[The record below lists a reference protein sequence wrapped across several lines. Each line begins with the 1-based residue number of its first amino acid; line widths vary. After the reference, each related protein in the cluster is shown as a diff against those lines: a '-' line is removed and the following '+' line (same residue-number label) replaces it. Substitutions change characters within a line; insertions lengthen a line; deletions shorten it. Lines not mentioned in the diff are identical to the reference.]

1 MNTAVVVN
9 SDPEIAQRHAGTL
22 RAAGYAVELC
32 AGPDHLH
39 GPRACPLF
47 GDLPCPLVDRADVLV
62 YDAFVMNA
70 PEATRQLIVDMR
82 DTYPDLP
89 IVLTSVDERIEWIE
103 TEGPHRVTP
112 LPADPSPEQL
122 TAAVELARADQGMAV

>member
-9 SDPEIAQRHAGTL
+9 TDPEVAVRQARAL
-22 RAAGYAVELC
+22 REAGYAVEMC

-39 GPRACPLF
+39 GLRSCPLF
-47 GDLPCPLVDRADVLV
+47 GDLPCPLVDRADVLI
-62 YDAFVMNA
+62 YDAFVMSA
-70 PEATRQLIVDMR
+70 PDATRQLIADVR

-89 IVLTSVDERIEWIE
+89 IVLTSVDERLDWVE

-112 LPADPSPEQL
+112 LPANPTSKQL
-122 TAAVELARADQGMAV
+122 RAAVEAARADQGMAV